1 MTESSPLPDHAE
13 SVSGTRSR
21 RWLLRGL
28 AGGAALVGAGVAVW
42 KGAGPSVAE
51 PVPGFWA
58 QRWESPEGTLVA
70 LQGFQGRPLL
80 INFWATWCPPC
91 VEELP
96 LINQFYR
103 ENRSN
108 GWQVLALAIDKKA
121 QVQAFLQRM
130 PLDFPVALAGL
141 AGADLGR
148 SLGNL
153 TGGLPF
159 TVVLSGDGVVQ
170 QRKMGRVLPAD
181 LQAWAGLK

>member
-13 SVSGTRSR
+13 SVSGARSR
-21 RWLLRGL
+21 RWWLRGL
-28 AGGAALVGAGVAVW
+28 AGGAALAGAGVAVW

-58 QRWESPEGTLVA
+58 QRWESPEGTPVA

-96 LINQFYR
+96 LINRFYQ

-108 GWQVLALAIDKKA
+108 GWQVLALAVDKTA
-121 QVQAFLQRM
+121 PVQAFLQRM
-130 PLDFPVALAGL
+130 PLDFPVAMAGM

-159 TVVLSGDGVVQ
+159 TVVLSGNGIVR